1 MKTMARN
8 ERIRRARERAE
19 EEFRNHPTTKLLEER
34 MAYHRG
40 IIAAERARAERRA
53 AAPIW
58 RRLLHLY

>member
-1 MKTMARN
+1 MEMDRR

-19 EEFRNHPTTKLLEER
+19 EEFRNHPTTKLLEAR

-40 IIAAERARAERRA
+40 IMAAERERRERRQ
-53 AAPIW
+53 AAPTW